1 MLTAD
6 LEADYSPLT
15 SSHQKSP
22 VAETDIT
29 RKRRINLYRAALR
42 GDCRYEIHPDDITAK
57 ISERE
62 DTALHIGAL
71 VNSSEFAIKLLL
83 KLDKLEDLVVKNN
96 SGNTPF
102 CLAAASGELKLA
114 KKMIQVAER
123 MVNEKKYGNL
133 EIAMIK
139 ENKYE
144 KLEEVEMMKH
154 NGQNLAR
161 VKGFDDTSPL
171 LFAVFFGREEMVYW
185 LYNLTKTSLEHD
197 DRIKLL
203 LALIRNGFH
212 ELALQLVEEDTK
224 LATAYDE
231 NNKQTALHALVEL
244 PFANQQGV
252 WNRIKRCIKRYHTLQ
267 LLDKYKES
275 ESPNQQGGWEKIKK
289 CFKRVLCSIEKMSP
303 EMKLVQHVWK
313 LAVSGHDFDH
323 HSSALETA
331 RKLVFV
337 AAERGNIEFLK
348 ILIREYPDLIFQ
360 VDDNDYSIFHFA
372 VKYRHEEIFRLVHEI
387 GSAKDFLVSKKDKGD
402 NNILHLAGMLAP
414 SERLHSVSG
423 AALQMQR
430 ELLWFEE
437 VKKLLYPSDVQA
449 KNNGN
454 SLVGNNNDGKS
465 TQKEDGKS
473 PRALFSDEHKEL
485 KQKGEKWMKDTANY
499 CMVVA
504 ALITT
509 MVFAIALAVPGGTN
523 AETGSPKFLDKI
535 SFKIF
540 IVSDAISL
548 VLSTCSILT
557 FLSILTSRY
566 AEEDFL
572 EPLPRKLIVG
582 LSTLWLSIAAMMIVF
597 CAAIFILFK
606 DGVLWIPILVTAIG
620 SLPIIF
626 FIKQQVWLFIDV
638 LCSTYTSSS
647 IFKPRKG
654 TLLFE

>member
-1 MLTAD
+1 M
-6 LEADYSPLT
+6 
-15 SSHQKSP
+15 
-22 VAETDIT
+22 
-29 RKRRINLYRAALR
+29 
-42 GDCRYEIHPDDITAK
+42 
-57 ISERE
+57 
-62 DTALHIGAL
+62 
-71 VNSSEFAIKLLL
+71 
-83 KLDKLEDLVVKNN
+83 
-96 SGNTPF
+96 
-102 CLAAASGELKLA
+102 
-114 KKMIQVAER
+114 
-123 MVNEKKYGNL
+123 
-133 EIAMIK
+133 
-139 ENKYE
+139 
-144 KLEEVEMMKH
+144 
-154 NGQNLAR
+154 
-161 VKGFDDTSPL
+161 
-171 LFAVFFGREEMVYW
+171 
-185 LYNLTKTSLEHD
+185 
-197 DRIKLL
+197 
-203 LALIRNGFH
+203 
-212 ELALQLVEEDTK
+212 
-224 LATAYDE
+224 
-231 NNKQTALHALVEL
+231 
-244 PFANQQGV
+244 
-252 WNRIKRCIKRYHTLQ
+252 
-267 LLDKYKES
+267 
-275 ESPNQQGGWEKIKK
+275 
-289 CFKRVLCSIEKMSP
+289 
-303 EMKLVQHVWK
+303 
-313 LAVSGHDFDH
+313 
-323 HSSALETA
+323 
-331 RKLVFV
+331 
-337 AAERGNIEFLK
+337 
-348 ILIREYPDLIFQ
+348 
-360 VDDNDYSIFHFA
+360 
-372 VKYRHEEIFRLVHEI
+372 
-387 GSAKDFLVSKKDKGD
+387 
-402 NNILHLAGMLAP
+402 
-414 SERLHSVSG
+414 
-423 AALQMQR
+423 
-430 ELLWFEE
+430 
-437 VKKLLYPSDVQA
+437 KKLLYPSDVQA

-654 TLLFE
+654 TLFFE